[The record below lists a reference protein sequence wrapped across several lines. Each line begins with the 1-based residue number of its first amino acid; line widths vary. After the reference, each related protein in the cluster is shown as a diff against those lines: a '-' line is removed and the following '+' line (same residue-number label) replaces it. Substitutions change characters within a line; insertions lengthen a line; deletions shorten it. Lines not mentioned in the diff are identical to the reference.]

1 MSILSDYTILLL
13 KNIYNKE
20 FLVDIV
26 MQYLKLRHF
35 FLNKYKIYLIV
46 FVTQIILEKKI
57 QFFFWILLKYICCAC
72 RIMFCYI
79 CWMKR

>member
-1 MSILSDYTILLL
+1 MIILSDCTIILF

-26 MQYLKLRHF
+26 VQYLKLRHF

-46 FVTQIILEKKI
+46 FVTQIIMEKEI
-57 QFFFWILLKYICCAC
+57 QLFF
-72 RIMFCYI
+72 
-79 CWMKR
+79 